1 MSTFSSFFPTAAAG
15 GGGGTG
21 ITGNSNVTVGN
32 VTYTNVITTPDDPL
46 FYPLAYYSDTTAP
59 TTTMR
64 TKALGRLASNG
75 SVANTTGFN
84 GAISGNLGGSTFNL
98 TSAGVYQTAVN
109 VTYANGG
116 FLCFAMGPRLST
128 GAELRM
134 RITVDGTAYEY
145 IYGTAGGGNT
155 NRRMAVGYVRPT
167 MGFYSNADS
176 TGAPLGF
183 TQILTDTNNDT
194 TNNVQAM
201 SRQCL
206 CVNPNLNGQFSAR
219 TNHLNMVPTQGEYV
233 RDQLPKLYF
242 SSTLKVEH
250 QVDVL
255 DTTAEGAKTAAI
267 VHQII

>member
-1 MSTFSSFFPTAAAG
+1 MSTFSSFFPTAGG

-46 FYPLAYYSDTTAP
+46 FYPLAYYSDTAAP

-64 TKALGRLASNG
+64 TNSLGRLAANG
-75 SVANTTGFN
+75 SVANTTTFN
-84 GAISGNLGGSTFNL
+84 TAISNNLGGSTYNV
-98 TSAGVYQTAVN
+98 TTAGVYETAVN

-116 FLCFAMGPRLST
+116 FLCFAMGPRLTT

-145 IYGTAGGGNT
+145 IYGTAGGGAI
-155 NRRMAVGYVRPT
+155 NRRLAVGFVRPIA
-167 MGFYSNADS
+167 GFMSAAGID
-176 TGAPLGF
+176 GAPMGF
-183 TQILTDTNNDT
+183 TQPFTDTNNDT
-194 TNNVQAM
+194 TNNVQ
-201 SRQCL
+201 SISNTS
-206 CVNPNLNGQFSAR
+206 VTSDGNSSGQYYGR
-219 TNHLNMVPTQGEYV
+219 THYLNMVPTQGEYV

-255 DTTAEGAKTAAI
+255 STGAEGAKTAAI